1 MYMKLNAAMV
11 GAVLWPAFVGAA
23 LGDGILFTLID
34 PDALEWFGTH
44 EALSRQG
51 AYTIGFFLLWFL
63 IAGAGFVSI
72 WLYDGTV
79 EQRIRTETSLR
90 DHAGE

>member
-1 MYMKLNAAMV
+1 MKLKAAMV

-23 LGDGILFTLID
+23 LGDGILFKLID

-51 AYTIGFFLLWFL
+51 AYTIGFFYS
-63 IAGAGFVSI
+63 GFSSPEPA
-72 WLYDGTV
+72 LCQSGCMA
-79 EQRIRTETSLR
+79 ER
-90 DHAGE
+90 

>member
-1 MYMKLNAAMV
+1 MKLKAAMV

-34 PDALEWFGTH
+34 PDGLEWFGTH

-63 IAGAGFVSI
+63 IAGSSFVSI
-72 WLYDGTV
+72 WLHVGAAN
-79 EQRIRTETSLR
+79 EPAPAEKSLR
-90 DHAGE
+90 DSPRQ

>member
-1 MYMKLNAAMV
+1 MKLKAAMV

-34 PDALEWFGTH
+34 PDALAWFGTH
-44 EALSRQG
+44 ETLSRQG
-51 AYTIGFFLLWFL
+51 VYTIGFFLLWFL
-63 IAGAGFVSI
+63 IAGSSFISI

-79 EQRIRTETSLR
+79 EERTRAGASRR